1 MKRPSQLL
9 AWLILKPLGVAC
21 QNGGAIAFYVVEK
34 DFLQE
39 HCGSETAQELW
50 TMFTP
55 RLVASTLLLCKS
67 YRISSEYFP
76 GEMLYFMPYS
86 VPNHLLG
93 GCLQIL
99 QGRQVLGKQL
109 RHRRQD
115 DRHDV
120 QEERLKGLMKEGNC
134 LQ

>member
-21 QNGGAIAFYVVEK
+21 QNGGAIAFYLVER

-55 RLVASTLLLCKS
+55 RLVASTVLLLFRIIFWVVVFKYYKVVKS
-67 YRISSEYFP
+67 WGNSYDI
-76 GEMLYFMPYS
+76 G
-86 VPNHLLG
+86 
-93 GCLQIL
+93 
-99 QGRQVLGKQL
+99 
-109 RHRRQD
+109 
-115 DRHDV
+115 DRMTAMMF
-120 QEERLKGLMKEGNC
+120 K
-134 LQ
+134 